1 MFYTDELR
9 RLRPLAWLVVAS
21 LAGWAV
27 MFYLWPRGTGVFVAI
42 VAGVIL
48 SFGIKYTIE
57 ARIRNRIQKNE
68 GEETDR
74 RADVRKRLDELGERR
89 DRRSE
94 KP

>member
-9 RLRPLAWLVVAS
+9 RLRPLAWLVLAS

-27 MFYLWPRGTGVFVAI
+27 MFYLWPRATGVFVAI
-42 VAGVIL
+42 CLGVIF
-48 SFGIKYTIE
+48 SFAIKFTIE
-57 ARIRNRIQKNE
+57 ARIRRGMEKNE

-74 RADVRKRLDELGERR
+74 RADVRDRLDELGARR
-89 DRRSE
+89 AGRKS